1 VSFHLRYISLKPAL
15 PLQQLSCASV
25 KIPSLI
31 MQYAKRASDKISHQD
46 TIFLSLS
53 TDTTDEVRK
62 EVVSAQTRNAQ
73 NHPDK
78 RSLNNLNFIKT

>member
-1 VSFHLRYISLKPAL
+1 
-15 PLQQLSCASV
+15 
-25 KIPSLI
+25 

-78 RSLNNLNFIKT
+78 RSLNNLNFHQKMGFFITK